1 MSGVRVFINYRR
13 RDTRHV
19 AGRLRDRIVAQFGA
33 DSVFVDVESILPG
46 QDYVDAIDSA
56 VSQCTVMCVLIG
68 ETWLRPDANG
78 MRRIDDKHDR
88 LRLEIEA
95 GLRHRTVV
103 IPVLVDE
110 ATMPKAADL
119 PAALEP
125 LSRHQAVRLRYDS
138 FTSDS
143 DHLLKVIG
151 RIAAQDQEAPPT
163 ATVDAPR
170 EAAPSSSSSASSSAS
185 TGPPSPARRYARWI
199 AVAALVLTALYLV
212 GTSSTMGTAVADS
225 RPHLPDA
232 WKTLVWL
239 LPLLPVAVAGL
250 LCVTRT
256 GPGVALGCV
265 AGAAWWVFS
274 SLVLVTVRA
283 DGDPRGAHV
292 VALALLIVAG
302 TGLLVAQPELRVRG
316 PGRHARPVLRS
327 AVLMVAAMVL
337 RGLAPWLANL
347 LTGSSAQ
354 PFDAASFTGDEAFW
368 LAVAAPLL
376 ICGPVLV
383 AALSV
388 AQLRALV
395 TVATLQVVY
404 PFLLRLL
411 MFSDAA
417 QARTPLVALA
427 DDVLFLVGSMCMLY
441 SVRVARSEEVRQGGQ
456 AAVDGVGVQS

>member
-1 MSGVRVFINYRR
+1 MSEVRVFINYRR

-19 AGRLRDRIVAQFGA
+19 AGRLRDRIVSQFGA

-46 QDYVDAIDSA
+46 QDYVAAIDSA
-56 VSQCTVMCVLIG
+56 VSQCMVMCVLVG
-68 ETWLRPDANG
+68 ETWLRPDPNG
-78 MRRIDDKHDR
+78 TRRIDDEHDR

-110 ATMPKAADL
+110 ATMPKSADL

-151 RIAAQDQEAPPT
+151 RIAAQDGEAPPT
-163 ATVDAPR
+163 VPVDGPR
-170 EAAPSSSSSASSSAS
+170 EAPRSSRSSVSSSASAGAPSAV
-185 TGPPSPARRYARWI
+185 RRTARWV
-199 AVAALVLTALYLV
+199 AVAALLLTALYLV
-212 GTSSTMGTAVADS
+212 GTSSTMGTVVVDS

-232 WKTLVWL
+232 WGTLVWL
-239 LPLLPVAVAGL
+239 LPVLPVAVAGL

-256 GPGVALGCV
+256 GPGVALGCL
-265 AGAAWWVFS
+265 AGAAWWVLS
-274 SLVLVTVRA
+274 SLVLVTARA

-292 VALALLIVAG
+292 VALALLVVAG
-302 TGLLVAQPELRVRG
+302 TGLLVARPELRVRG
-316 PGRHARPVLRS
+316 PGSRARPALRS

-347 LTGSSAQ
+347 LAGSSAQ

-376 ICGPVLV
+376 ICGPVVV

-388 AQLRALV
+388 VQLRALV

-417 QARTPLVALA
+417 QAHTPLVALA
-427 DDVLFLVGSMCMLY
+427 DDLLFLAGSMCMLY
-441 SVRVARSEEVRQGGQ
+441 SVRVAQSVRTRRGAQVPTG
-456 AAVDGVGVQS
+456 GVGVQS